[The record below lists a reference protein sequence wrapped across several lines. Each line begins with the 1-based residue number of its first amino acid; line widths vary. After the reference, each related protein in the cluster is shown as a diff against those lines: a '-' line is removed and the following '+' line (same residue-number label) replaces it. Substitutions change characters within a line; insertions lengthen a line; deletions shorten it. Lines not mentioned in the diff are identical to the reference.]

1 MMTTSIIPNPSS
13 TSTKKAQP
21 SSPWTN
27 QKWSSWVGYI
37 LRHKS
42 RYRRNA
48 KEMIDDSFIFE
59 KIADLRLF
67 EAHADMSTSHKTC
80 SNVSW
85 YLVLDQY
92 HRFSVKSQT
101 IFYTFINTW
110 LKLKLWELLRN
121 HFIIIFRIKYSLMTA
136 KEKFDV

>member
-1 MMTTSIIPNPSS
+1 MMMTTSITPNPSS

-21 SSPWTN
+21 SSSWTN

-85 YLVLDQY
+85 YLLLDQY
-92 HRFSVKSQT
+92 HTSSVKSQI
-101 IFYTFINTW
+101 IFYTFINARLT
-110 LKLKLWELLRN
+110 RN
-121 HFIIIFRIKYSLMTA
+121 HCIIIFRIKYSLMTA